1 MARKASGWRKVEG
14 GEALK
19 KELEKKINK
28 KKTAPKK
35 ATAKRTTTKKPEA
48 TAAQKAEE
56 SKKKRPRGRPSLYT
70 EELAEK
76 ICARLADGESLNSI
90 CKDDGM
96 PSERTVR
103 TWALDKNHPFSPKY
117 AQAREIGYLKMADE
131 LLDIADDG
139 TNDWM
144 VREREDGS
152 STELVNH
159 EHIQRSKLRV
169 DTRKWL
175 LSKMLPKVFGD
186 KVSTEVTGKDGKD
199 LIPESTSPRDIARAI
214 ADILRTAQI
223 EKD

>member
-35 ATAKRTTTKKPEA
+35 ATAKRTTTKKPEV

-56 SKKKRPRGRPSLYT
+56 AKKKRLRGRPSLYT

-76 ICARLADGESLNSI
+76 ICARLADGESLNQI
-90 CKDDGM
+90 CKDEGM

-103 TWALDKNHPFSPKY
+103 TWALDVNHPFSPKY

-131 LLDIADDG
+131 LLSISDDG
-139 TNDWM
+139 QRDIVT
-144 VREREDGS
+144 R
-152 STELVNH
+152 VNEKGETYTVVDH
-159 EHIQRSKLRV
+159 EHIQRSRLRV

-175 LSKMLPKVFGD
+175 
-186 KVSTEVTGKDGKD
+186 
-199 LIPESTSPRDIARAI
+199 
-214 ADILRTAQI
+214 
-223 EKD
+223 

>member
-1 MARKASGWRKVEG
+1 MGRK
-14 GEALK
+14 
-19 KELEKKINK
+19 
-28 KKTAPKK
+28 T
-35 ATAKRTTTKKPEA
+35 
-48 TAAQKAEE
+48 
-56 SKKKRPRGRPSLYT
+56 LYT
-70 EELAEK
+70 EKVAKE
-76 ICARLADGESLNSI
+76 ICDRLADGESLNSI

-186 KVSTEVTGKDGKD
+186 KVQHTGDDGDGPVKHIHKVEFVVVD
-199 LIPESTSPRDIARAI
+199 PES
-214 ADILRTAQI
+214 
-223 EKD
+223 

>member
-1 MARKASGWRKVEG
+1 MARKPSQSKTKAS
-14 GEALK
+14 
-19 KELEKKINK
+19 
-28 KKTAPKK
+28 APKK
-35 ATAKRTTTKKPEA
+35 K
-48 TAAQKAEE
+48 
-56 SKKKRPRGRPSLYT
+56 GRPSLYT
-70 EELAEK
+70 EELGEK

-223 EKD
+223 EGTKE